1 MSATHTSR
9 STGYYSKFFVYIEE
23 ESKQGAF
30 LQRITDDENSSEF
43 MDINVLS
50 SFGDDNREPSTCE
63 ERHEIS
69 NIFGGGENDQ
79 TINCKTCNLSI
90 NSIQKV
96 SQKKTGYMRCLE
108 CTSDVFYCN
117 DCKPMPQVRQKMGL
131 NAGIHTLNVFRMA
144 RHEALFVKS
153 EDILLM
159 TDTILTLMINSN
171 VIITDKNSNAPLL
184 TILENLG
191 KKIESDNRW
200 KESATCRIIVVED
213 ADFQKACQF
222 IKGEKVNQNK
232 DSRGV
237 LLTKICNKVE
247 IAQKRIND
255 GNKTHEFVTKFL
267 MEKNQPANEF
277 KNQTVPSI
285 LTEEIGKDFG
295 EEAKEKQREEKKM
308 NDQLKNL
315 DEESQLVHSDSIRNS
330 QRATVS
336 TGGEK
341 TPDFMKKFTADSD
354 KLIQEGGKEF
364 FNPVTLNNEQ
374 SEYRNRFDE
383 IVFAT
388 DTRNPG
394 QLQRQQLKSCLGK
407 INQIM
412 ARSIWLCLMSE
423 ITDGIDADTKNI
435 INATAMHSKIC
446 DLIHDSNMSASY

>member
-1 MSATHTSR
+1 
-9 STGYYSKFFVYIEE
+9 
-23 ESKQGAF
+23 
-30 LQRITDDENSSEF
+30 
-43 MDINVLS
+43 
-50 SFGDDNREPSTCE
+50 
-63 ERHEIS
+63 
-69 NIFGGGENDQ
+69 
-79 TINCKTCNLSI
+79 
-90 NSIQKV
+90 
-96 SQKKTGYMRCLE
+96 
-108 CTSDVFYCN
+108 
-117 DCKPMPQVRQKMGL
+117 
-131 NAGIHTLNVFRMA
+131 
-144 RHEALFVKS
+144 
-153 EDILLM
+153 
-159 TDTILTLMINSN
+159 
-171 VIITDKNSNAPLL
+171 
-184 TILENLG
+184 
-191 KKIESDNRW
+191 
-200 KESATCRIIVVED
+200 
-213 ADFQKACQF
+213 
-222 IKGEKVNQNK
+222 
-232 DSRGV
+232 
-237 LLTKICNKVE
+237 
-247 IAQKRIND
+247 
-255 GNKTHEFVTKFL
+255 
-267 MEKNQPANEF
+267 
-277 KNQTVPSI
+277 
-285 LTEEIGKDFG
+285 
-295 EEAKEKQREEKKM
+295 M